1 MNMKDLKSFCV
12 YDVPDVNLHN
22 TGKILKNLRIKNNL
36 SVRDLQ
42 EFFRFEYPNAIYDW
56 EKGLK
61 LPNMSNLIALSTLYE
76 VSIDDILLSNEQD
89 FYFYIDLSYE
99 IIAKK
104 VHCFCTH
111 NVVQCLQTIME
122 VIL

>member
-76 VSIDDILLSNEQD
+76 VSIDDIMLSNEQD
-89 FYFYIDLSYE
+89 FYYYF
-99 IIAKK
+99 IILCAK
-104 VHCFCTH
+104 CTDR
-111 NVVQCLQTIME
+111 CK
-122 VIL
+122 